1 MVNTAELTVNNGE
14 PSPKFQVKVVK
25 REQLELYPRMVVFV
39 NKIDV
44 LTHLFVGTVK
54 LATGPLYTFIGFTLE
69 KELSQK
75 LDALILKV
83 KALPG

>member
-1 MVNTAELTVNNGE
+1 M
-14 PSPKFQVKVVK
+14 KVVK
-25 REQLELYPRMVVFV
+25 REQLELYPSIVVFV
-39 NKIDV
+39 NKTDV

-54 LATGPLYTFIGFTLE
+54 LAMGPLYTFIGFTLE
-69 KELSQK
+69 NELSQK